1 VLFAIVAAF
10 ATPRSS
16 RPYKQI
22 SPCYLSSQVVEGG
35 IMLSTRAIPRAH
47 FHFKALLL
55 LAAAFLLIAAAPTSA
70 QKNKKDKNAAPPQ
83 SPLTPVPEN
92 HVIDVAISEMLGA
105 WQLGDADRMHKYYAD
120 DVLVVSGAWE
130 PPIFSWANYLPAYKS
145 QRARMGPVSFDR
157 TNTAIK
163 VKDNTAW
170 ATYQWEFGGIV
181 DGNKI
186 TARGNTTLAFEK
198 RDGVWLIVLNHTSVT
213 PEAAAAPAAK
223 PNL

>member
-1 VLFAIVAAF
+1 
-10 ATPRSS
+10 
-16 RPYKQI
+16 
-22 SPCYLSSQVVEGG
+22 
-35 IMLSTRAIPRAH
+35 MLSARRNPRAR
-47 FHFKALLL
+47 FNLRTQLSFGKLAL
-55 LAAAFLLIAAAPTSA
+55 LAAAFLVVFAAPASA
-70 QKNKKDKNAAPPQ
+70 QKNKKDKNAPSQQ

-120 DVLVVSGAWE
+120 DVLVVSGTWE

-163 VKDNTAW
+163 VKENSAW
-170 ATYQWEFGGIV
+170 ATYQWEFGGVV

-186 TARGNTTLAFEK
+186 TAHGNTTLVFEK
-198 RDGVWLIVLNHTSVT
+198 RAGAWLIVLNHTSVT
-213 PEAAAAPAAK
+213 PENPAAPAAK